1 MYLSGG
7 GQGCGF
13 HASHGV
19 PGRQSFDTH
28 DTCSLPYGTRPA
40 ARASRGPTAVQPGG
54 DEPMHGRRRQK
65 ESHSMLMNHD
75 LWDSAT
81 SLSSR
86 TTTRPPSPVQPA
98 GRLVAPHGFSAGP
111 AHWTMRA
118 VQLSLLC

>member
-1 MYLSGG
+1 MISAGSRCLWERKSQGEGTSGKQQRG
-7 GQGCGF
+7 GQGCEF

-19 PGRQSFDTH
+19 PGRQSFDKN

-81 SLSSR
+81 PFLHVR
-86 TTTRPPSPVQPA
+86 
-98 GRLVAPHGFSAGP
+98 
-111 AHWTMRA
+111 
-118 VQLSLLC
+118 